1 MCHGDLGGSSNFHR
15 AKKDITDRVGALCL
29 ARGNQ
34 RQLYKI
40 GTYYFSTEHAALRSK
55 CKDWLAM
62 NQDNVPEWNDM
73 SARVLL
79 FQ

>member
-1 MCHGDLGGSSNFHR
+1 MVTS
-15 AKKDITDRVGALCL
+15 VGALASSVVDL
-29 ARGNQ
+29 GFETRLGRTKN
-34 RQLYKI
+34 YKI
-40 GTYYFSTEHAALRSK
+40 GTYYFSTEHVALRSK